1 MSGMMPAD
9 DRNAARSGWDAF
21 LSYSSRDGEVV
32 ARVQRF
38 LERYRLPDGRRL
50 RVYRDETDIMGG
62 ELPAQ
67 LRTALAESGCLVA
80 CCSEAAAESSWVA
93 REIEAFRELAP
104 ERPIVPV
111 LVAGEPPA
119 NVPPPLR
126 AAELRWSD
134 LRDGWRLG
142 LPRGKTRVELVR
154 VVAAA
159 AGMEFRELLPLDRN
173 RRRRTTLWIT
183 VMIVLALAI
192 PPWIPVHDWE
202 DVTPDGLP
210 VFGCDTLDDGI
221 AFYRLNEP
229 QAIKNIVN
237 VDRNVFGPAPQR
249 HMRSADLLPRG
260 RLLPGGVDS
269 QFRERCA
276 SAASEWVGEPRPGT
290 CVKVQESK
298 EIGSFSDPMGGGEA
312 PLTDVVVGDQVFTL
326 DRFWTQIDLQTW
338 QGYGRTL
345 HPSNGLPISA
355 EGGDLWLGFPA
366 DNFTRG
372 SLWRGVDGRSSW
384 EAEPGM
390 SDVRSVRHLSLGVMV
405 AARRNG
411 ELGFFLRQNGG
422 FEPFDAPGK
431 GDELE
436 VCGEV
441 DGQPILRIDR
451 SVHRRVLRPWWRA
464 RFSWDRGR

>member
-1 MSGMMPAD
+1 MSGMAPTD
-9 DRNAARSGWDAF
+9 DRKAARSGWDAF
-21 LSYSSRDGEVV
+21 LSYSSRDGAVV

-38 LERYRLPDGRRL
+38 LERYRLPNGRRL
-50 RVYRDETDIMGG
+50 RVYRDETDITGG

-67 LRTALAESGCLVA
+67 LRKALAESGCLVV
-80 CCSEAAAESSWVA
+80 CCSEAATKSGWVA
-93 REIEAFRELAP
+93 REIEAFREFAP

-134 LRDGWRLG
+134 LRDGWRFG
-142 LPRGKTRVELVR
+142 LPRRKTRVELVR

-173 RRRRTTLWIT
+173 RRRRTTVLIT
-183 VMIVLALAI
+183 VVTVLALAI

-202 DVTPDGLP
+202 DVTPAGQP

-229 QAIKNIVN
+229 QATKNIVN
-237 VDRNVFGPAPQR
+237 VDRDVFGPAPQR
-249 HMRSADLLPRG
+249 DMRKPDLLPRG
-260 RLLPGGVDS
+260 RLLPGGVAS
-269 QFRERCA
+269 PLRERCA
-276 SAASEWVGEPRPGT
+276 SATSEWVGEPQPGT
-290 CVKVQESK
+290 CVTLKESN
-298 EIGSFSDPMGGGEA
+298 ELGAFADPMGGGQGS
-312 PLTDVVVGDQVFTL
+312 LTDVVVGDQVFTL
-326 DRFWTQIDLQTW
+326 DRFWTQIDLRAW
-338 QGYGRTL
+338 QAYGRTL

-355 EGGDLWLGFPA
+355 EGSDLWLGFPA

-372 SLWRGVDGRSSW
+372 SLWHAVDGGSSW

-390 SDVRSVRHLSLGVMV
+390 SDVRSVRHLSFGVMV

-411 ELGFFLRQNGG
+411 ELGFFLRENGG
-422 FEPFDAPGK
+422 FEAFDAPGK

-441 DGQPILRIDR
+441 DGQPILRTDR
-451 SVHRRVLRPWWRA
+451 HVYRRVLRSWWRA
-464 RFSWDRGR
+464 QFR